1 MNSVV
6 VVIILVQVL
15 RDGHAVQLPLVVQ
28 RGLVVIS
35 SAVADVLMVQG
46 SLVEGSSQLSIRW
59 KSRES
64 RRCTIV
70 MR

>member
-1 MNSVV
+1 MNHVV
-6 VVIILVQVL
+6 VVVILVQVL
-15 RDGHAVQLPLVVQ
+15 WDGHAVQLPLVVQ
-28 RGLVVIS
+28 RGLVVIPS
-35 SAVADVLMVQG
+35 SVADVLMVQG
-46 SLVEGSSQLSIRW
+46 SLVEGPSQLSIRW